1 MCNREN
7 NTACIAIEKYLHF
20 GGFLKDAVAV

>member
-7 NTACIAIEKYLHF
+7 NTACIEIKKYLHF
-20 GGFLKDAVAV
+20 GGFLKDTVAV